1 MKKCSY
7 IFFPC
12 IFAAIFLTACAG
24 PRSIHSVPVNPE
36 LCRLT
41 FFEKSRRYIYAL
53 DAELPG
59 GMRMTVMGVVVVDY
73 EADTVQAAIMTLE
86 GLLLFDATA
95 ANGSL
100 HLHHALP
107 PFDRPQFAEGLM
119 RDVRFIFMVPVGPP
133 QATGMVD
140 DGSSLC
146 RYHDT
151 SGMTLD
157 VVVHPVKGRMVE
169 QYSRYGKKLRS
180 LKFYTMDNGIPG
192 NLEFEAFSLKS
203 YALHMKLISA
213 EPLVPGYVN

>member
-1 MKKCSY
+1 MKKFRY

-12 IFAAIFLTACAG
+12 IFAALLLTACAG
-24 PRSIHSVPVNPE
+24 PRSIRPVPVNPE
-36 LCRLT
+36 LCRLA

-59 GMRMTVMGVVVVDY
+59 GMRMTVMGIAVVDY
-73 EADTVQAAIMTLE
+73 EAETVQAAIMTLE

-100 HLHHALP
+100 QLHHALP

-133 QATGMVD
+133 QATGLLD
-140 DGSSLC
+140 DGASLC
-146 RYHDT
+146 RYHDA

-157 VVVHPVKGRMVE
+157 VVVYPEKGRVVE
-169 QYSRYGKKLRS
+169 QYSRFGKKLRS
-180 LKFYTMDNGIPG
+180 LKMYTMDNGIPG
-192 NLEFEAFSLKS
+192 SLVFEAFSWKS

-213 EPLVPGYVN
+213 EPLVPVDAN